1 MAGSRAV
8 WHHALFRDYGQ
19 SPANHILSGIY
30 YDILRC
36 SSIIH
41 GYKTKGSTV
50 ILENNHIVNCR
61 CRTGRGYKCEPF
73 MADMGIW

>member
-50 ILENNHIVNCR
+50 ILENNHIVNRR
-61 CRTGRGYKCEPF
+61 CRTGRGYEREPF